1 MAEVIN
7 LRRARKA
14 KARAERAELA
24 AENRARSGRTAL
36 ERKLAATLEE
46 KRNRILDL
54 HRRAERD
61 GEK

>member
-14 KARAERAELA
+14 KVRAERAELA
-24 AENRARSGRTAL
+24 AENRARSGKTVH
-36 ERKLAATLEE
+36 ERQLAATLEE

-54 HRRAERD
+54 HRRAERAD
-61 GEK
+61 EK